1 MKYVAFS
8 AILLFGLS
16 ACSGPG
22 AVSPSGGLM
31 YTVPATSSVVYVA
44 ESSQDV
50 FIDAGAMGSMNM
62 TGNSESELAMAFAT
76 GTDGVQVTTTF
87 LKVSASMSQPMGG
100 AQTASESDV
109 DGELVFTIDKTGN
122 GTLVSAPEVTVTAEQ
137 LISPVALAYEFFPR
151 LPGGAASPGDMWTD
165 TIQYEIVMSQG
176 GLSSKSVVT
185 YTLVGDTVV
194 DGLTLLHVTYEGEA
208 EAVGSGATEGMEAIQ
223 SFSGDLT
230 GMFLWDPAR
239 SLMVFNE
246 SSQDLDGSVEVPASG
261 MPAFPMTITATGTVY
276 LQGG

>member
-1 MKYVAFS
+1 MKYLAFS

-87 LKVSASMSQPMGG
+87 QKVSASMSQPMGG
-100 AQTASESDV
+100 SQTASESDV
-109 DGELVFTIDKTGN
+109 DGPLVFTIDKTGK

-151 LPGGAASPGDMWTD
+151 LPGGAANPGDMWTD

-176 GLSSKSVVT
+176 DLSSKSVVT

-208 EAVGSGATEGMEAIQ
+208 EAVGSGTTEGMEAIQ
-223 SFSGDLT
+223 SFSGDLA

-239 SLMVFNE
+239 SLVVFNE
-246 SSQDLDGSVEVPASG
+246 TSQDLDGSVEVPASG
-261 MPAFPMTITATGTVY
+261 MPPFPMTITATGTVY